1 MNRERLDAYGEA
13 QKRTEEILRGW
24 RSSLLA
30 AQKMCAAEGIAFSS
44 RAKITLLCS
53 KVLALVLQD
62 VQECQYK
69 QLEPRDD
76 DQIIKQIA
84 QVIEEVENDIEKD
97 TLHDDDFDTY
107 LY

>member
-1 MNRERLDAYGEA
+1 MDRNRFDAYGEA

-24 RSSLLA
+24 RSSLLT
-30 AQKMCAAEGIAFSS
+30 AQKMCTEEGISFSS
-44 RAKITLLCS
+44 KTKITYLCS
-53 KVLALVLQD
+53 RVLAIVLQD

>member
-1 MNRERLDAYGEA
+1 MDRNRLDAYGVA
-13 QKRTEEILRGW
+13 QRKTEDTLRGW
-24 RSSLLA
+24 RSSVLA
-30 AQKMCAAEGIAFSS
+30 AQKMCTAEGIVFSS
-44 RAKITLLCS
+44 RANIVLLCS

-84 QVIEEVENDIEKD
+84 QVIEEVERDMEKD
-97 TLHDDDFDTY
+97 SLNDDDFDTY
-107 LY
+107 FY

>member
-1 MNRERLDAYGEA
+1 MDRNRFDAYGEA
-13 QKRTEEILRGW
+13 QRKTEETLRGW

-30 AQKMCAAEGIAFSS
+30 AQKMCTTEGIAFSS

-62 VQECQYK
+62 VQECQYR
-69 QLEPRDD
+69 QQEPRDD
-76 DQIIKQIA
+76 DQIIKQIVL
-84 QVIEEVENDIEKD
+84 VIEEVERDMEKD
-97 TLHDDDFDTY
+97 SLHDDDFDTY